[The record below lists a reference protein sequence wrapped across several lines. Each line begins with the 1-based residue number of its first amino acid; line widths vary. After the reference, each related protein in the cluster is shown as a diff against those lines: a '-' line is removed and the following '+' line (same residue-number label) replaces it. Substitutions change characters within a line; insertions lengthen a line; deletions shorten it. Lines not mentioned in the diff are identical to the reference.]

1 LVCGSWDDDAAICS
15 PQSVARKSP
24 IWLQAPRVA
33 HQKYLL
39 LPTFGLLVGIFAVM
53 KLSPRPRPWS
63 GWLVVGVLLG
73 LMGRYVLWRSL
84 STLNLSNP
92 LNGVFSLWLFF
103 LEMLVLFSNTIQLA
117 YNLLL
122 LGISLLILLDVPK
135 QDVYEWFDLQRVVR
149 VDVANQSFWGI
160 TTAISEIGASIKL
173 TQAIPLPL
181 EKLET
186 LSVKLEIMEEKLQL
200 SGVVTQTRQEEFIL
214 YSTGSL

>member
-1 LVCGSWDDDAAICS
+1 
-15 PQSVARKSP
+15 
-24 IWLQAPRVA
+24 
-33 HQKYLL
+33 
-39 LPTFGLLVGIFAVM
+39 M
-53 KLSPRPRPWS
+53 
-63 GWLVVGVLLG
+63 GVLLG

-92 LNGVFSLWLFF
+92 LNGVFRLWLFF

-200 SGVVTQTRQEEFIL
+200 SGVVTQTSQEEFIL